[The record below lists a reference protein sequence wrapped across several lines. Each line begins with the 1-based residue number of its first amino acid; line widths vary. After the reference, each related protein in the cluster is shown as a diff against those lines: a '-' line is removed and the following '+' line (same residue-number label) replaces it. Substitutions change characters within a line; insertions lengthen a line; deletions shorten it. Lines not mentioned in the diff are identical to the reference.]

1 MHALARSLR
10 PLAYFQHEPENP
22 VKRPRL
28 TAVQNSDE
36 AAGTDPGIFVGGGGG
51 GGSNYPNIFDKKK
64 NRREREREREKTEG
78 FVCSFPLS
86 LLQKYGLN
94 RHPSLFSVGNVF
106 FLYN

>member
-1 MHALARSLR
+1 MHVLARSLR
-10 PLAYFQHEPENP
+10 PLAYFLQEPENP

-51 GGSNYPNIFDKKK
+51 SNYPNIFDKQ
-64 NRREREREREKTEG
+64 RSRERERERNRG
-78 FVCSFPLS
+78 FSLFFPSFPS
-86 LLQKYGLN
+86 AEVWFKSTSKFIFG
-94 RHPSLFSVGNVF
+94 REWF